1 MSITSAL
8 VLFAIIWF
16 TTLFVVLPLRNKS
29 QSDTGEIVPG
39 TPGSAPV
46 DPQLKRKFILVT
58 LITIPLWAVVTAIIF
73 SGWISVDDFDL
84 FHLLSGYERS

>member
-29 QSDTGEIVPG
+29 QSDTGDIVPG

-58 LITIPLWAVVTAIIF
+58 LITIPLWAVVTGIIL